1 MGETDYSEIELESST
16 HKQMQPEKKI
26 SQYRIIAVVFF
37 MLFIVCL
44 ILLMCAVF
52 FKFGCQAYSDGVKRT
67 ARTSEIKFFHVSDI
81 HLDLNYNQSISSAS
95 YCRSLINKTVEKA
108 LFDAPYGRVG
118 CDIPYALMKSS
129 LSFMKTVSAR
139 EQGKIKFFLLTGN
152 SSLQSASFN
161 SIFSFF
167 SK

>member
-16 HKQMQPEKKI
+16 HKKMQPEKKI

-67 ARTSEIKFFHVSDI
+67 ARTYEIKFFHVSDI

-108 LFDAPYGRVG
+108 PFDAPYGRVG

-129 LSFMKTVSAR
+129 LSFMKAVSAR

-152 SSLQSASFN
+152 SSFQSA
-161 SIFSFF
+161 F